1 MEKMSRLVAVREDVL
16 PEVIVKVLRA
26 KELKA
31 ASEDLSSSEAC
42 RIVGISRSAYY
53 KYKDSVF
60 RYEEQSSENV
70 LSLGLKLHDRQG
82 VLSAVISQL
91 YALGLNIV
99 KINQEQPFDSV
110 ASVSISVRRGT
121 ADGEKTLSGNE
132 LCDSLRTIDGVID
145 ARSLSS
151 R

>member
-1 MEKMSRLVAVREDVL
+1 MENTSRLVVVKEDVL

-31 ASEDLSSSEAC
+31 ASAELSSSEAC

-91 YALGLNIV
+91 YSLGMNII
-99 KINQEQPFDSV
+99 KINQEQPVDSV
-110 ASVSISVRRGT
+110 ASVSISVRQDNAGAAGAVSR
-121 ADGEKTLSGNE
+121 SG
-132 LCDSLRTIDGVID
+132 LCDSLGRIDGVID
-145 ARSLSS
+145 VRSV
-151 R
+151 